1 MPKKHISGGSG
12 VVLYSNDAKLEI
24 FLNDYFDVQS
34 FTKAIEELEYK
45 PGTMTRI
52 DLGLKESMLM
62 FNEVNGARGT
72 SKKVCKISPLR
83 LYY

>member
-1 MPKKHISGGSG
+1 MSVKGLRAG

-24 FLNDYFDVQS
+24 FLNDYFDVES

-62 FNEVNGARGT
+62 FNEENGARGT
-72 SKKVCKISPLR
+72 SKKVPYRGKKCRWLI
-83 LYY
+83 